1 MYNILT
7 TGPFG
12 PINTGVPAA
21 VMAIGVI
28 GDFKI
33 VAGIVLIAMAAAYTM
48 VLLRRRHQRSRS
60 FS

>member
-21 VMAIGVI
+21 VMTIGVI
-28 GDFKI
+28 GDFKLI
-33 VAGIVLIAMAAAYTM
+33 AGISLVIMAIAYTF
-48 VLLRRRHQRSRS
+48 VLLRNKRQRARS